1 MLIIDTHTHV
11 AVKSLLSRTVAA
23 IDRDMPILPVEDL
36 IGQMDE
42 HGVAHAVLVQWGY
55 SWDHQYLAQCMAE
68 HPGKFAVV
76 AYIDVQRHDAMDLL
90 RDMVE
95 IHRFKGVRYATT
107 DRSPGDHPMLM
118 WETSR
123 ELGAV
128 ISASDR
134 SAKDFADGL
143 EPVLEHLP
151 DLTLRIEHLGRCPH
165 DAGHPDEHFDRVIQ
179 LAKYLN
185 IHINIDGFLQH
196 DYPDHFALSTYPF
209 ERYQPFVRQ
218 VIEAFGPQRGMWGSE
233 FPFLNN
239 PYDIGIRFI
248 NEMCSY
254 LSANDR
260 ELIVGKTAANL
271 WGFAD

>member
-1 MLIIDTHTHV
+1 M
-11 AVKSLLSRTVAA
+11 
-23 IDRDMPILPVEDL
+23 
-36 IGQMDE
+36 
-42 HGVAHAVLVQWGY
+42 
-55 SWDHQYLAQCMAE
+55 
-68 HPGKFAVV
+68 PGKGIGGFV
-76 AYIDVQRHDAMDLL
+76 APSLHGQPQIELAGRPHVDLEIGSSYIHAAFNSYHLN
-90 RDMVE
+90 
-95 IHRFKGVRYATT
+95 
-107 DRSPGDHPMLM
+107 
-118 WETSR
+118 
-123 ELGAV
+123 
-128 ISASDR
+128 
-134 SAKDFADGL
+134 GL